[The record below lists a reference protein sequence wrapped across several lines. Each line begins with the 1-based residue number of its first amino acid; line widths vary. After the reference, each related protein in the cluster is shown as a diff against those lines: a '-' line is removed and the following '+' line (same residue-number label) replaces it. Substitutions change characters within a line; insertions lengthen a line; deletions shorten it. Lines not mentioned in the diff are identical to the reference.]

1 MSIHI
6 LSLDGWATQ
15 DVDDVDDMDLSWE
28 VDATELTAEKQ
39 VRLCSLNKQTAT
51 PRRGKE
57 VLGKRLQREQR
68 LPKGRG
74 FGFHRVQQERDRFG

>member
-6 LSLDGWATQ
+6 LLLDGWATR
-15 DVDDVDDMDLSWE
+15 DVDDVDDVDLRD
-28 VDATELTAEKQ
+28 VDAIELTAEKQ

-57 VLGKRLQREQR
+57 VLGKRLHREQR

>member
-28 VDATELTAEKQ
+28 VDATELTAEKEKKEKKT
-39 VRLCSLNKQTAT
+39 SPTMFFKQT
-51 PRRGKE
+51 
-57 VLGKRLQREQR
+57 
-68 LPKGRG
+68 
-74 FGFHRVQQERDRFG
+74 DRHP

>member
-28 VDATELTAEKQ
+28 VDATELTAEK
-39 VRLCSLNKQTAT
+39 NKSDY
-51 PRRGKE
+51 
-57 VLGKRLQREQR
+57 VL
-68 LPKGRG
+68 
-74 FGFHRVQQERDRFG
+74 